1 MLVRYRE
8 PWHIT
13 QNRVYGFTDVKT
25 ADTMQYDYTFYIDYE
40 LKKDPTTD
48 KNEYSK
54 SIFVRPGM
62 HYGLIMKPDLFTICW
77 EFWTEVDGEN
87 KYYDISFESDEETF
101 YDNYFV
107 IVRHSVK
114 NKEFT
119 FVVTNKST
127 ATKKTLTQKY
137 EGTLCDYTH
146 APFNFGIANFD
157 THIPREHMGYCEYE
171 LNEVGL
177 FTEQYSDAA
186 ILDMINQNKG
196 CGREAKKMLDKP
208 IFVLNMDEIT
218 LYKVW
223 DLSGNCFYLDYNL
236 DLTKKLKKL
245 I

>member
-1 MLVRYRE
+1 MLVKYRE

-107 IVRHSVK
+107 FSLNITHFAGNGENSRHFMNWHKFDV
-114 NKEFT
+114 
-119 FVVTNKST
+119 
-127 ATKKTLTQKY
+127 
-137 EGTLCDYTH
+137 TLCKKSV
-146 APFNFGIANFD
+146 
-157 THIPREHMGYCEYE
+157 
-171 LNEVGL
+171 L
-177 FTEQYSDAA
+177 
-186 ILDMINQNKG
+186 ILDKLPSLCYARKGCINQADYKTII
-196 CGREAKKMLDKP
+196 DIKP
-208 IFVLNMDEIT
+208 EGLRAYSLHFSDPN
-218 LYKVW
+218 
-223 DLSGNCFYLDYNL
+223 
-236 DLTKKLKKL
+236 
-245 I
+245 